1 MWLVDLKERLEEFL
15 RREYEAKLYELAKEG
30 GTSLVI
36 DFSVLDRF
44 DPLLA
49 DELLER
55 PSETLEA
62 FQEALKN
69 IDLPEYS
76 KIAIRIR
83 NLPKRK
89 EVRIRSLRSRHIG
102 KLLCVEGVVKSAS
115 EVMPQIYD
123 IIYKCPD
130 CGALIEVKQDGTLIK
145 KPNFCECGR
154 RTNFDVEEEKKMD
167 VRWLRISEPFEI
179 AEGEKPGEIAVFL
192 KDDLT
197 TTDMQRRTDPG
208 NRLKIVGIVK
218 ELPKRIKGKKT
229 TKMNLML
236 EANYVEPSE
245 KEFEDIKISEEDIK
259 KIKSMANDP
268 LIFEKLT
275 QSIAPAIY
283 GYDEIKQAIIL
294 QMFGGVEHRLPDK
307 TKVRGNIHILITG
320 DPGVAKSQ
328 LLKLVADIMP
338 RGKYASGKGVTGAG
352 LTATVRKD
360 EELGGWVLEAGAL
373 VLANKGLMSID
384 EFDKMNKD
392 DQIAMHEAMSLE
404 TISIAKASITATL
417 PARTAIL
424 AAANP
429 SFGRFD
435 PMMSVIEQIKIPET
449 LMSRF
454 DLKFALRDIPD
465 KERDEEIANHILKSR
480 TDLTVATP
488 VIPTDLLRK
497 YIAYAK
503 KNYTDIELTE
513 EAANRLKNFYVDMR
527 NKYTGEEAGVVSITL
542 RQYEALIRLAEAS
555 AKLRL
560 DKKVRLEDAE
570 RAIKLMSY
578 SLRQLGYE
586 EETGVIDIDRIESG
600 VTTSQR
606 NKIGAILAIIEEL
619 EKEEEQ
625 VSVEDIKAEA
635 ETRGIKDADSLIEKL
650 KKEGIIFEPKY
661 GYVKRL

>member
-1 MWLVDLKERLEEFL
+1 MDLKERLEEFL

>member
-1 MWLVDLKERLEEFL
+1 MNLKERLEEFL
-15 RREYEAKLYELAKEG
+15 RREYGANLYELAKEG

-49 DELLER
+49 DELLEQ
-55 PSETLEA
+55 PTETFDA

-435 PMMSVIEQIKIPET
+435 PMMSIIEQIKIPET

>member
-1 MWLVDLKERLEEFL
+1 VDLKERLEEFL

-49 DELLER
+49 DELLEQ

-208 NRLKIVGIVK
+208 NRLKIVGIIK

-245 KEFEDIKISEEDIK
+245 KEFEDIKISEEDVK

-435 PMMSVIEQIKIPET
+435 PMMSIIEQIKIPET

-606 NKIGAILAIIEEL
+606 SKIGAILAIIEEL

>member
-1 MWLVDLKERLEEFL
+1 MDLKERLEEFL

-49 DELLER
+49 DELLEQ

>member
-1 MWLVDLKERLEEFL
+1 VDLKERLEEFL

>member
-1 MWLVDLKERLEEFL
+1 MDLKERLEEFL

-49 DELLER
+49 DELLEQ

-208 NRLKIVGIVK
+208 NRLKIVGIIK

-245 KEFEDIKISEEDIK
+245 KEFEDIKISEEDVK

-435 PMMSVIEQIKIPET
+435 PMMSIIEQIKIPET

-606 NKIGAILAIIEEL
+606 SKIGAILAIIEEL